1 LPKVIYIVQL
11 KYFPQQTQKFSMPVT
26 MKKSIFKLNK
36 SLFTVSLSILLL
48 SAGVVLVNCKVP
60 QEKNSVK
67 LEQGF
72 QNPPESSKPR
82 VWWHWMNGNITKS
95 GIKADLEWM
104 KRAGIGGLQ
113 NFNVDLSEAS
123 TPLIVKKR
131 LDYMSPEWKDAF
143 RFATKLADSLGL
155 ELAIA
160 ASPGWSD
167 SGGPWVKPFE
177 AMKKLVWSELQ
188 VEGGQQFTG
197 MLPKPPCT
205 IGRFQNVGSENGYYA
220 DAAVVAYRMP
230 EKDITL
236 SELHPKISSSGGKF
250 ELSKLTDSDL
260 KKTSFLPAL
269 PENKKSWIQFEFAKP
284 ETFQSVTM
292 ALGGRGGEGY
302 ANETSIGNQVLESSN
317 DGINFTAV
325 IDLTKPYFY
334 TQVAQITATFP
345 PATAK
350 FFRITFTLRESQ
362 ADRKEVA
369 DTNVQG
375 TQIAE
380 LELYSVARVNRFE
393 DKAGFT
399 AASDI
404 DASATP
410 SVPVSDAI
418 SKNEVI
424 DLSTKMRADGTL
436 SWNPPAGRW
445 IILRLGYSLT
455 GSTNGPTSP
464 DARGYEVDKLS
475 AEHVKSYYTN
485 YLDQYKDAT
494 AGLMGKNGLQ
504 YLINDSWEMA
514 TQNWTDSMLTDF
526 THRRGYSIIP
536 WLPVLT
542 GRVVESAE
550 ASDRFLWDFRKT
562 IGELLSE
569 NHYDQL
575 TTLLHERGMGRY
587 TESQEG
593 GRAFVADG
601 MEAKRKAD
609 IPMCAQWAPGEYNG
623 NNTVE
628 PETNKTFDIL
638 ESASVSHIYGQN
650 LVAAE
655 SMTAAGFVWVWSPE
669 SLKPT
674 ADLELACGVNRFVIH
689 CSVHQPVD
697 DKIPGLGLG
706 WFGQWFTRNET
717 WAELA
722 KPWTTYLARSSYMLQ
737 KGNFVADVIYFY
749 GEDNNIVALF
759 QNRTPDVPP
768 GYNYDFVNADALV
781 NVLSENN
788 GLLTTPG
795 GMNYR
800 VLALDPNC
808 KYMSLPVLRKICLL
822 VKSGAIVIG
831 EKPENT
837 PSLSDDQSE
846 FKTLA
851 DELWKTGKG
860 ENKFGKGKVFAG
872 KTIAEGLSS
881 MNIRPDFEYTKPMS
895 TTKIMFVHRKL
906 NDAEIYWVNNRTNN
920 AQNIKTTFRV
930 EGKVPELWHAETGE
944 IEDVSYKIS
953 DGCTTVPLNLA
964 ANDAVFVVFRTKA
977 VAQSKVV
984 PQPTETQLAVI
995 DGAWKVSFQPNRG
1008 APVQIVL
1015 DKLTS
1020 WSENT
1025 DSGVKYFSGTGSY
1038 TKTIRAS
1045 ASWFS
1050 KGSQICLDLG
1060 IVKNLAEV
1068 LVNGNSVGIVWK
1080 SPFRIDLTTALN
1092 PGENILE
1099 VKVANLWVNR
1109 LIGDQQPGTTKKIT
1123 YTTKAFYEANS
1134 PLLPSGLLGPVRIV
1148 GISKN

>member
-1 LPKVIYIVQL
+1 
-11 KYFPQQTQKFSMPVT
+11 
-26 MKKSIFKLNK
+26 MKKSIFRLHK
-36 SLFTVSLSILLL
+36 SVFTISLSFLLL
-48 SAGVVLVNCKVP
+48 SAGIVFLNGKVP
-60 QEKNSVK
+60 QVKTSVN
-67 LEQGF
+67 LEQSF
-72 QNPPESSKPR
+72 KNPPESSKPR
-82 VWWHWMNGNITKS
+82 VWWHWMNGNITKA

-104 KRAGIGGLQ
+104 KRTGIGGLQ

-123 TPLIVKKR
+123 TPQIVDKR
-131 LDYMSPEWKDAF
+131 LDYMTPEWKDAF

-160 ASPGWSD
+160 GSPGWSE
-167 SGGPWVKPFE
+167 SGGPWVKPSG
-177 AMKKLVWSELQ
+177 AMKKLVWSELKI
-188 VEGGQQFTG
+188 EGGQPFMG
-197 MLPKPPCT
+197 MLPKPPGT
-205 IGRFQNVGSENGYYA
+205 IGRFQNVGSHNGYYA

-230 EKDITL
+230 EKDISL
-236 SELHPKISSSGGKF
+236 AELNPKVSSSSGKF
-250 ELSKLTDSDL
+250 DLSKLTDNDL
-260 KKTSFLPAL
+260 EITTLLPAS
-269 PENKKSWIQFEFAKP
+269 PENEKSWIQFEFTKP
-284 ETFQSVTM
+284 ETFQSITM
-292 ALGGRGGEGY
+292 ALGGRGGDTY
-302 ANETSIGNQVLESSN
+302 ANETTIGTQVLEASN

-334 TQVAQITATFP
+334 TQIAQITATFP

-350 FFRITFTLRESQ
+350 FFRITFTSRASQ
-362 ADRKEVA
+362 TDRKEVG
-369 DTNVQG
+369 DTKVQG

-380 LELYSVARVNRFE
+380 LELYSVPRVNRFE

-424 DLSTKMRADGTL
+424 DLSSKMQADGTL
-436 SWNPPAGRW
+436 SWIPPAGRW
-445 IILRLGYSLT
+445 VILRLGYSLT
-455 GSTNGPTSP
+455 GSQNGPASP

-475 AEHVKSYYTN
+475 AEHVKSYFTH

-504 YLINDSWEMA
+504 YLVTDSWEMA
-514 TQNWTDSMLTDF
+514 TQNWTDNMMADF
-526 THRRGYSIIP
+526 TNRRGYDIIP

-562 IGELLSE
+562 IGELFSE

-587 TESQEG
+587 TESHEG

-601 MEAKRKAD
+601 MEAKRTAD
-609 IPMCAQWAPGEYNG
+609 IPMCALWAPGEFNG

-628 PETNKTFDIL
+628 PETNKSLDIL

-655 SMTAAGFVWVWSPE
+655 SMTAGGFAWIWSPE

-674 ADLELACGVNRFVIH
+674 ADLELASGVNRFVIH

-737 KGNFVADVIYFY
+737 QGNFVADIIYFY
-749 GEDNNIVALF
+749 GEDKNIVALF
-759 QNRTPDVPP
+759 QNRMPDVPS

-788 GLLTTPG
+788 GMLTTRS
-795 GMNYR
+795 GMSYR
-800 VLALDPNC
+800 VLALDPNS

-846 FKTLA
+846 FKILA
-851 DELWKTGKG
+851 DELWNTEKG

-872 KTIAEGLSS
+872 QTIAEVLSS
-881 MNIRPDFEYTKPMS
+881 MKIKPDFEYTKPQN
-895 TTKIMFVHRKL
+895 TTNIMFVHRKL

-920 AQNIKTTFRV
+920 TENIETTFRV
-930 EGKVPELWHAETGE
+930 EGKVPELWHAETCE

-953 DGCTTVPLNLA
+953 DGRTTVPLNMV
-964 ANDAVFVVFRTKA
+964 ANDAVFVVFRTKS

-995 DGAWKVSFQPNRG
+995 DGSWNVSFQPNRG
-1008 APVQIVL
+1008 APVQILL
-1015 DKLTS
+1015 DRLTS
-1020 WSENT
+1020 WSENA

-1038 TKTIRAS
+1038 TKTIQAS
-1045 ASWFS
+1045 ASWFA
-1050 KGSQICLDLG
+1050 KGSQIWLDLG
-1060 IVKNLAEV
+1060 TVKNLAEV
-1068 LVNGNSVGIVWK
+1068 LVNGKSIGIVWK
-1080 SPFRIDLTTALN
+1080 SPFRIDLTQSLN
-1092 PGENILE
+1092 PGKNKLE
-1099 VKVANLWVNR
+1099 VKVTNLWVNR
-1109 LIGDQQPGTTKKIT
+1109 LIGDQQPGISKKIT
-1123 YTTKAFYEANS
+1123 YTTQAFYEANS

-1148 GISKN
+1148 GLSKN